1 MRLPWPQLKSKSTK
15 RFGPRFKSTP
25 PRRIQPPEEF
35 LQHLI
40 EKELAKSAEPESSE
54 AAARK
59 IRGIGYIDT
68 GLDI

>member
-1 MRLPWPQLKSKSTK
+1 VATTK
-15 RFGPRFKSTP
+15 IEIDKAIWAQVQEHVASAGYSS
-25 PRRIQPPEEF
+25 PEEF

-40 EKELAKSAEPESSE
+40 ERELSKSAEPNSPE

-59 IRGIGYIDT
+59 VRGIGYIDA